1 MKKTTTFFIVLF
13 IAITTFYNG
22 FSSNLVGQTN
32 LDPIDEFEILNK
44 YLEANSNYI
53 LKDAFPIIN
62 ADEVKKNLNNPKYH
76 VIDIRSESW
85 FEYGHIKGAVN
96 LEAENLLDYF
106 EGKINPHD
114 FEKII
119 LVCYSGQSASYF
131 SGLLRIAGYDNVYS
145 MNWGMSSWREDFAE
159 NAWLKN
165 ISNSYDS
172 KISTAEY
179 AKPEA
184 GNHPNLNTGKTEAQ
198 DILKAR
204 LTELFK
210 LPYKDYI
217 IKPEEVFE
225 NSNDYFIVNFTK
237 KENFD
242 SGHIAGA
249 IDYIPGSSLSS
260 TLDLYTLPIDKK
272 IVVYDETGLKT
283 AYVVAYLNVLGYNV
297 GNLAYGANG
306 FMNDKLKRQ
315 NMEAFTKKEINMYPV
330 IE

>member
-13 IAITTFYNG
+13 ISLTTFYNG
-22 FSSNLVGQTN
+22 FSSNKVGQSN
-32 LDPIDEFEILNK
+32 SDPTDEFEILNK
-44 YLEANSNYI
+44 YLEANSNFI
-53 LKDAFPIIN
+53 LNDAFPILN

-76 VIDIRSESW
+76 IIDIRSESW

-96 LEAENLLDYF
+96 LEAENLLNYF
-106 EGKINPHD
+106 ESKINPQD

-145 MNWGMSSWREDFAE
+145 MKWGMSSWREDFAE

-165 ISNSYDS
+165 ISSSYDS
-172 KISTAEY
+172 KITTVEDP
-179 AKPEA
+179 KPEI
-184 GNHPNLNTGKTEAQ
+184 GNHPKLNTGKTEAQ

-225 NSNDYFIVNFTK
+225 NSNDYFIANFTK

-249 IDYIPGSSLSS
+249 IDYIPGASLSS
-260 TLDLYTLPIDKK
+260 TLDLFTLPIDKK